1 MREPQIGG
9 SLYSDRIGAHSGPLQ
24 VASDFDKPW
33 PIPPPPPLVWL
44 ITGCTSGLGE
54 RLAQHL
60 LARGD
65 PVVASVR
72 GPDAATK
79 LSALARAGASVLE
92 LDVTDDQAAIQAA
105 ADAAIAVH
113 GRVDVLVNNAAF
125 LAVGIFEDLEY
136 KDYLAQFETNVL
148 GAIMVTKALLPH
160 MRERRSGTV
169 IFIGSR
175 AGWIG
180 DGGVSPY
187 CGSKSALGGIAE
199 ALHNETETQ
208 HLGLRTLLVEPGRF
222 RTKLL
227 SAGNRQA
234 ATSKFP
240 EYAELS
246 QELIQHLAEEDQA
259 QQGDP
264 DKLVRILVDMVRREG
279 CAAGKEVPFRLP
291 IGVDMVADVR
301 EKCESTLALLR
312 GVGAGACGHGLWFLS
327 SSEVMG
333 TGD

>member
-1 MREPQIGG
+1 M
-9 SLYSDRIGAHSGPLQ
+9 
-24 VASDFDKPW
+24 ASTTTTTTPT
-33 PIPPPPPLVWL
+33 PPTAPLVWL
-44 ITGCTSGLGE
+44 ITGCSSGLGE

-60 LARGD
+60 LARRD
-65 PVVASVR
+65 HVVATAR

-79 LSALARAGASVLE
+79 LSALARAGASMLE
-92 LDVTDDQAAIQAA
+92 LDVTDDQTVIQTA
-105 ADAAIAVH
+105 ADAAVAVH

-125 LAVGIFEDLEY
+125 LAVGMFEDLEY
-136 KDYLAQFETNVL
+136 KDYLVQFETNVF
-148 GAIMVTKALLPH
+148 GAIKVTKALLPH

-169 IFIGSR
+169 VFIGSR

-187 CGSKSALGGIAE
+187 CGSKFALGGIAE
-199 ALHNETETQ
+199 ALHNETQ

-227 SAGNRQA
+227 SAGNMQA

-240 EYAELS
+240 EYAALS
-246 QELIQHLAEEDQA
+246 QELIKHLAEEDQA

-264 DKLVRILVDMVRREG
+264 DKLVRILADMVRREG

-301 EKCESTLALLR
+301 EKCEDTLALLMEWEP
-312 GVGAGACGHGLWFLS
+312 VLASTDFDS
-327 SSEVMG
+327 
-333 TGD
+333 